1 MTKISLLAAASAV
14 ALSIAV
20 QAHDDERGKARIDDH
35 APIGVMADHYHKKGE
50 WMASAR
56 WMNMGMDDAAN
67 TMMGPQSM
75 DMDMAM
81 VGVMYA
87 PSDDLTLGAMIG
99 YSDMG
104 MDMIMNGMDMGMTGK
119 GITDLKLNA
128 IVPLHKGKNSRFHAT
143 FGTSIPVG
151 TTDETNA
158 MGALLPLTMQ
168 PGNDTW
174 GLMPSVTYS
183 YFASGWSAGFQAGA
197 NFWIGDAST
206 GEKPGDRWYTTGW
219 ASKTLTDNLS
229 LSARLSYE
237 DQSSWDGVNPMLGG
251 ARERLM
257 AYAGANIYVFD
268 THRLGVEFGF
278 PVSENQGTNN
288 LETGTSIM
296 VGWQK
301 AF

>member
-1 MTKISLLAAASAV
+1 MFKTTLLTVVSACT
-14 ALSIAV
+14 LSAGV
-20 QAHDDERGKARIDDH
+20 QAHDDENSKPRIDDH
-35 APIGVMADHYHKKGE
+35 APIGVMADHFHKKGE

-56 WMNMGMDDAAN
+56 WMNMGMNDPAN

-81 VGVMYA
+81 VGIMYA

-104 MDMIMNGMDMGMTGK
+104 MDMIMNGMDTDMSAK
-119 GITDLKLNA
+119 GITDLKLSA
-128 IVPLHKGKNSRFHAT
+128 IVPLYKGENSRFHVT
-143 FGTSIPVG
+143 FGTSLPVG

-183 YFASGWSAGFQAGA
+183 YFGDGWSAGFQAGA
-197 NFWIGDAST
+197 NFWLGEAST
-206 GEKPGDRWYTTGW
+206 GEVPGDRWYTTGW
-219 ASKTLTDNLS
+219 ASRTLTDSLS

-237 DQSSWDGVNPMLGG
+237 DQSTWEGVNPMLGG

-257 AYAGANIYVFD
+257 GYAGANVYVFD
-268 THRLGVEFGF
+268 THRLGVEVGF
-278 PVSENQGTNN
+278 PLSEDLGTNN